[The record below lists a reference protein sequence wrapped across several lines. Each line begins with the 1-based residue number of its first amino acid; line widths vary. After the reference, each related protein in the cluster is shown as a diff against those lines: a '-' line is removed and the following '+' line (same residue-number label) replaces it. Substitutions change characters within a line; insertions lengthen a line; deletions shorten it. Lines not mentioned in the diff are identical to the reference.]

1 MLTPEDKQLIAEYM
15 GWLFFPSYNYTLKAL
30 VGKESV
36 VFFDLN
42 DAGLCVQEIQKRG
55 DWNRFLDHGF
65 NSLIDVYGFMAHNF
79 IATLFRAE
87 NFFGAM
93 AAWIKERKSRY

>member
-1 MLTPEDKQLIAEYM
+1 MLTQEDKQLIAEYM

-42 DAGLCVQEIQKRG
+42 GEDYAERCKMVAEFYGWKA
-55 DWNRFLDHGF
+55 DH
-65 NSLIDVYGFMAHNF
+65 D
-79 IATLFRAE
+79 
-87 NFFGAM
+87 
-93 AAWIKERKSRY
+93 